1 MYDADTI
8 AAIATAP
15 GPGGIGVVRVS
26 GPQVAQLAD
35 EVFRRRR
42 RAVGWKTHHL
52 YHGRIVATDGAAI
65 DDGLAVLMRAPHS
78 YTGEDVLELHCHGSP
93 VLLQRVLQSVLGRGA
108 RAARAGEFTQ
118 RAFLNG
124 KLDLAQAEAV
134 AELVRSRT
142 PDAARAAA
150 EQLFGGL
157 SAHLAGVRE
166 VLIRAKAHLE
176 ACIDFSD
183 EELGLDDTAIV
194 RELDDAHADIAALL
208 RTYARGRLLRDG
220 LRVAITGQP
229 NVGKSSL
236 LNALLGA
243 ERAIVTAEPGTTRD
257 VIEVTTDF
265 DGVPIVL
272 YDTAGLRD
280 GRDAAERIG
289 IDRARSVAAG
299 ADLVLVVLDT
309 ARPLSP
315 QQPLLE
321 VGEPLVVV
329 NKIDL
334 PSAWTP
340 DELAAIEA
348 RHPVVRVSATVPLG
362 LDALRNAV
370 TRCAGA
376 AWSDHLPTLT
386 NARQYDAL
394 GKAEASLARAVEALH
409 GRMPADLIAV
419 DVQAALDHVGAVT
432 GIVTSEEI
440 LDAVFREF
448 CIGK

>member
-1 MYDADTI
+1 MYEADTI
-8 AAIATAP
+8 AAIATPP

-26 GPQVAQLAD
+26 GARAAQLAD
-35 EVFRRRR
+35 DVFRRRH
-42 RAVGWKTHHL
+42 AAGWQTHRL
-52 YHGRIVATDGAAI
+52 YHGRIIATDGTAI
-65 DDGLAVLMRAPHS
+65 DEGLAVLMRAPHS

-108 RAARAGEFTQ
+108 RPARAGEFTQ

-134 AELVRSRT
+134 AELVRART
-142 PDAARAAA
+142 SDAAHAAA

-157 SAHLAGVRE
+157 SAHLAALRQT
-166 VLIRAKAHLE
+166 LIGAKAHLE

-183 EELGLDDTAIV
+183 EELGLDAAAIGND
-194 RELDDAHADIAALL
+194 LAGAHRGIAALL

-220 LRVAITGQP
+220 LRVAITGRP
-229 NVGKSSL
+229 NAGKSSL

-257 VIEVTTDF
+257 VIEASADF

-280 GRDAAERIG
+280 GIDAAERLG

-299 ADLVLVVLDT
+299 ADVVLVVLDT
-309 ARPLSP
+309 SSSLAP
-315 QQPLLE
+315 QRALLDR
-321 VGEPLVVV
+321 GEALAVL

-334 PSAWTP
+334 PMAWTA
-340 DELAAIEA
+340 DELAAVSA
-348 RHPVVRVSATVPLG
+348 RAPVVRVSATVPLG
-362 LDALRNAV
+362 LDALRDAI
-370 TRCAGA
+370 TQRARI

-386 NARQYDAL
+386 SARQFDAL
-394 GKAEASLARAVEALH
+394 AKAEASLTRAIDALGH
-409 GRMPADLIAV
+409 GVPADLIAV
-419 DVQAALDHVGAVT
+419 DLQAALDHVGAVT
-432 GIVTSEEI
+432 GVVTSEEI